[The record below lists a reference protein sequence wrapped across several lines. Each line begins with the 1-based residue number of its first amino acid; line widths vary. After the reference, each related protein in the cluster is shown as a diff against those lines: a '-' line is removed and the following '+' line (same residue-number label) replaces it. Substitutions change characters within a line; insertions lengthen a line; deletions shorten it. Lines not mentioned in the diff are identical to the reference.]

1 FVVESV
7 AEFVVESVAEFV
19 VGPVVEFVV
28 GPVVE
33 FVIGYAVGF
42 VAVCSQRAVGPVEP
56 EVGMIVLL
64 LQHHVSS
71 STYSQV
77 PLWTQV

>member
-1 FVVESV
+1 VAESVVEFVVESAVGSVVGFVVESV
-7 AEFVVESVAEFV
+7 VGSVVVF
-19 VGPVVEFVV
+19 
-28 GPVVE
+28 
-33 FVIGYAVGF
+33 
-42 VAVCSQRAVGPVEP
+42 SQRAVGPAGP
-56 EVGMIVLL
+56 EVGTIVLL